1 MPQGI
6 DVQVPS
12 LTSPGTEQLEAD
24 DVMALARESND
35 LLSRNGSLD
44 WVESPLPEQEAR
56 GTQSR
61 RYLANSSVQSDRSVH
76 SLRTRR

>member
-1 MPQGI
+1 MARDTNSKHKPRNSEPPPQSCLKNSVKLARKELRKWMPQGI

-35 LLSRNGSLD
+35 F
-44 WVESPLPEQEAR
+44 LPDCVS
-56 GTQSR
+56 T
-61 RYLANSSVQSDRSVH
+61 
-76 SLRTRR
+76 

>member
-56 GTQSR
+56 GTLSR

-76 SLRTRR
+76 SLRTGR

>member
-35 LLSRNGSLD
+35 F
-44 WVESPLPEQEAR
+44 LPDCVS
-56 GTQSR
+56 T
-61 RYLANSSVQSDRSVH
+61 
-76 SLRTRR
+76 

>member
-24 DVMALARESND
+24 DVMALVRESRPEVGQ
-35 LLSRNGSLD
+35 LS
-44 WVESPLPEQEAR
+44 PY
-56 GTQSR
+56 R
-61 RYLANSSVQSDRSVH
+61 RVYQYLRWEWFS
-76 SLRTRR
+76 

>member
-35 LLSRNGSLD
+35 LLPDRRPSINERPKAAVLRGIEMLRQLLRNDCAL
-44 WVESPLPEQEAR
+44 L
-56 GTQSR
+56 
-61 RYLANSSVQSDRSVH
+61 SSWQ
-76 SLRTRR
+76 

>member
-1 MPQGI
+1 MLARKELRKWMPQGI

-35 LLSRNGSLD
+35 LLPDCRPPGS
-44 WVESPLPEQEAR
+44 WPAQSIQAR
-56 GTQSR
+56 
-61 RYLANSSVQSDRSVH
+61 LSVLTLGMV
-76 SLRTRR
+76 LLIG

>member
-35 LLSRNGSLD
+35 LLPDCRQVLSR
-44 WVESPLPEQEAR
+44 WR
-56 GTQSR
+56 GG
-61 RYLANSSVQSDRSVH
+61 RYACRWLEVG
-76 SLRTRR
+76 LRTSLVAELGAPYD

>member
-35 LLSRNGSLD
+35 LLPDCRPEVGQL
-44 WVESPLPEQEAR
+44 SPY
-56 GTQSR
+56 R
-61 RYLANSSVQSDRSVH
+61 RVFQYLRWEWFS
-76 SLRTRR
+76 